1 VAAVFRPLRETF
13 GACVLTSLFGTAAPF
28 FPTARLMPYHVVA
41 FTLAQVRQGSLAFQR
56 QLSGILRDS
65 TEIKVY
71 SASPF
76 DLDERRR
83 IKDRFGGD
91 VVYFFNEAARQ
102 ECIRLGLD
110 VKFIAE
116 IPDEQ
121 LPRRRALIVGVPDQ
135 RADRP
140 A

>member
-1 VAAVFRPLRETF
+1 M
-13 GACVLTSLFGTAAPF
+13 S
-28 FPTARLMPYHVVA
+28 YHVVA

-56 QLSGILRDS
+56 QLSGVLRDS

-110 VKFIAE
+110 MKFIAE